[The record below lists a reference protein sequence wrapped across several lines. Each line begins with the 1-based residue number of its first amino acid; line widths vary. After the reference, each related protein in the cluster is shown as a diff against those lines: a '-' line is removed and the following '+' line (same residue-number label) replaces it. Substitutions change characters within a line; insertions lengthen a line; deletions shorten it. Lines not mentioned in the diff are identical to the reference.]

1 MEDQMTHFKSFSDH
15 HPFGKRKRIVPCIFQ
30 LLIILC
36 LSTHAPAQT
45 KPAGD
50 FPSPG
55 YPRGELPPLLE
66 TEPTEPLPGL
76 VLPPEPPESDLKKV
90 PVPDEAET
98 VRVKKIIVTGS
109 TVFSDDQIRQV
120 TSPYLD
126 RALTNEILEEIRHA
140 LTVFYIQNGYIN
152 SGAVI
157 PDQTVSKGTITF
169 KIIEGSLSQID
180 VKGNQWFRETY
191 IQSRLD
197 LEQGL
202 PLNINAVQT
211 RLRLLQQDHRISQIQ
226 AELKPGIDPGDSLL
240 NVKVEE
246 KNPFQVQLGFD
257 NYQSP
262 SVGGE
267 RGLATLIHQNL
278 TGRGDILNLNS
289 ELSEGN
295 DPQFDVWYSLPIN
308 AHDTNLAFR
317 YSTNDLDVRETD
329 FQDLDI
335 TSKSDVFQITLSHP
349 FYRTLAQEF
358 SMSVTGEYNK
368 HRTYLLG
375 ESFSFSP
382 GVEDGEAIN
391 TVLRFSQ
398 EWTHRTQNQ
407 VIAARSKFSFGIN
420 ALGSTSH
427 SGDLPDSQFV
437 AWLGQVQWARILP
450 VMNTQL
456 IFRTDL
462 QLSSDSL
469 LGLEQISV
477 GGRHTVRGYR
487 ENQILRDQAM
497 ISSLEARIPLIRDK
511 GITEYLQVAVF
522 VDYGNAWNKN
532 FETSS
537 PRSISSVGLGLR
549 WAGFLKKTPFM
560 IRPKCEIYWGHA
572 LTDVD
577 TPDNDLQDDGIHF
590 QFVLQN
596 FY

>member
-1 MEDQMTHFKSFSDH
+1 MEDQMTHLKSFSDH
-15 HPFGKRKRIVPCIFQ
+15 HPSGNRERIVFCIFQ

-36 LSTHAPAQT
+36 LSTHAHAQAKIT
-45 KPAGD
+45 GD
-50 FPSPG
+50 FPAPG

-66 TEPTEPLPGL
+66 TEPTQPLPGL
-76 VLPPEPPESDLKKV
+76 VLPPEHDLKKT
-90 PVPDEAET
+90 PVIEGT
-98 VRVKKIIVTGS
+98 GIVRVNKIIVTGS
-109 TVFSDDQIRQV
+109 TVFSDDQINQV
-120 TSPYLD
+120 TSPYLNQ
-126 RALTNEILEEIRHA
+126 ALTNEILEEIRHA
-140 LTVFYIQNGYIN
+140 LTLFYIQNGYVN

-157 PDQTVSKGTITF
+157 PDQTVSNGTITF
-169 KIIEGSLSQID
+169 KIIEGNISQID
-180 VKGNQWFRETY
+180 VKGNQWFREAY
-191 IQSRLD
+191 IQNRLD
-197 LEQGL
+197 LDPDL
-202 PLNINAVQT
+202 PLNINAMQT
-211 RLRLLQQDHRISQIQ
+211 RLRLLQQDHRISHIQ
-226 AELKPGIDPGDSLL
+226 AELKPGIDLGDSLL

-267 RGLATLIHQNL
+267 RGLVTLIHQNL

-295 DPQFDVWYSLPIN
+295 DPQFDFWYSLPIN

-317 YSTNDLDVRETD
+317 YSTNDLDVRKGD
-329 FQDLDI
+329 FKDLDI
-335 TSKSDVFQITLSHP
+335 TSKSDVFQITLRHP
-349 FYRTLAQEF
+349 FYRTLSQEF
-358 SMSVTGEYNK
+358 SMSITGEYNK

-382 GVEDGEAIN
+382 GAEDGEAIN

-398 EWTHRTQNQ
+398 EWTQRTQNQ

-420 ALGSTSH
+420 ALDATIH
-427 SGDLPDSQFV
+427 SGDLPDSRFV
-437 AWLGQVQWARILP
+437 VWLGQVQWARILP
-450 VMNTQL
+450 VMDTQL

-487 ENQILRDQAM
+487 ENQMLRDQAL
-497 ISSLEARIPLIRDK
+497 ISSLEVRVPLIRDK
-511 GITEYLQVAVF
+511 GITEYLQAAVF
-522 VDYGNAWNKN
+522 ADYGNAWNKD
-532 FETSS
+532 FDTPS
-537 PRSISSVGLGLR
+537 PRSISSVGVGLR

-560 IRPKCEIYWGHA
+560 IRPKCEFYWGHA
-572 LTDVD
+572 LKDVH
-577 TPDNDLQDDGIHF
+577 TPDNDIQDDGIHF